1 MASIAAGAARLLTL
15 CFRHL
20 NMIRTSMLS
29 STTALRVAP
38 IVCSMGSRTFATS
51 AAFRAAATVH
61 QHTAQGTQHSASSS
75 DKSRSVSSAASSP
88 LTKQDA
94 VSTVPQQPHTFTG
107 DWLLFH
113 PVYKPD
119 ELKSIQVIHQ
129 VPTKLSDKVAYR
141 LVKLARWG
149 FDIVSGYKHKALP
162 ADAHKMTVQALRKD
176 GYVLG
181 PDGWLNRFLFLE
193 SIAGVPGMVAATL
206 RHLQSLRLMR
216 RDNGWIHTCLEE
228 AENERMHLMTFMTLR
243 KHSIFFRALILG
255 AQGVFYNLFF
265 LTYMIMP
272 AAAHR
277 FVGYLEEE
285 AVRTYSHC
293 IQDIESNLVPEWRNA
308 PAPQIAIDY
317 WRLPQNATML
327 DVIYAVRADETS
339 HRFVNHSLA
348 NLNQKTDVNPFALR
362 EPDMSLKGQKIA
374 FDRNEAASFVE
385 ESREMLQKQSKN
397 EA

>member
-1 MASIAAGAARLLTL
+1 
-15 CFRHL
+15 
-20 NMIRTSMLS
+20 MIRTSMLS
-29 STTALRVAP
+29 SSTALRAVP
-38 IVCSMGSRTFATS
+38 IACSRGSRSFATS
-51 AAFRAAATVH
+51 AAFRAAASAH
-61 QHTAQGTQHSASSS
+61 QHSAGQTAQRSGASSS
-75 DKSRSVSSAASSP
+75 DQSRSVSSAASSP

-94 VSTVPQQPHTFTG
+94 VSTVPQQPHVFTG

-119 ELKSIQVIHQ
+119 DLKAIEVIHQ
-129 VPTKLSDKVAYR
+129 VPTKLSDKVAFR
-141 LVKLARWG
+141 LVKLCRWG
-149 FDIVSGYKHKALP
+149 FDVVSGYKHKPLP
-162 ADAHKMTVQALRKD
+162 PDAHKMTVQSLRKD
-176 GYVLG
+176 GYILG

-228 AENERMHLMTFMTLR
+228 AENERMHLMTFMTMR
-243 KHSIFFRALILG
+243 KHSIFFRGLILG
-255 AQGVFYNLFF
+255 AQGVFYNMFF
-265 LTYMIMP
+265 LTYLFMP

-293 IQDIESNLVPEWRNA
+293 IQDMENNLVPEWRTA

-327 DVIYAVRADETS
+327 DVIYAVRADESS

-362 EPDMSLKGQKIA
+362 EPDMRTKGQKIS
-374 FDRNEAASFVE
+374 FDRGEAATYVE
-385 ESREMLQKQSKN
+385 ESRQLLQNQSKTDG
-397 EA
+397 